1 MLEWSSSTQYDTG
14 TVSSFDLDDQ
24 GNCLEVHVGADKQYY
39 RVGTINN
46 SDRTIDFGHSTY
58 YARGNVNSISLAKD
72 GNFVEVHVSSN
83 RLYCRVAQANFSNKT
98 IDWRDGRQY
107 DEYDRGTYC
116 DVAVDEQDN
125 CLEVHVGSS
134 GLYYRVGRVNYRAK
148 NIDWTRIGT
157 LFTRGRY
164 RNCSIALDAAGNCLV
179 TYADKN
185 NRLYSRV
192 GKLNGNTVDW
202 GASSQY
208 ALGYLSSVALDA
220 AGNCIATQTKDN
232 RLYYCLG
239 RLNSDSFTV
248 TWGDSIRYSEDNRG
262 RFSFTNVASDAAG
275 NCFQVHVVAGSPNR
289 LFYRWA
295 ELNASAKQEWQQQF
309 GSGVY
314 DTANALAVDLEGHVY
329 ATGTT
334 LSQYGKADAWV
345 GKFNSDAS
353 QQWIRQLQTDTWDSA
368 KGIVTD
374 SAGYVY
380 LTGYTCGN
388 IVDQEAEETQET
400 QQAQESD
407 AWVMKLDAQG
417 NEIWKK
423 QFGSSDHDVSNAVAV
438 DGQGNIYLAGY
449 TLGGFGS
456 IAKTSQASA
465 WLAKLD
471 AQGETIWIREL
482 GIWGWTEA
490 TDVALGSD
498 GVVYLT
504 GSTNSNLLAQSDAW
518 VAKYD
523 TEGNQIWV
531 RHLCRDG
538 ESASNAIAVDRQD
551 NIYLAG
557 YIKESAGELISG
569 WADVCVVKYDS
580 NGSQQWFKSLGGV
593 SEVDDAAHDIA
604 VDSQGNVYVIGHTE
618 STLGATNYGNND
630 AWAAKFNPDGDL
642 QWTKQ
647 IGTAANDYGF
657 AIAVS
662 PEQDVYLAGK
672 TAGNLASTNRGN
684 YDIWLA
690 RVNS

>member
-14 TVSSFDLDDQ
+14 TVNSFDLDDQ
-24 GNCLEVHVGADKQYY
+24 GNCLDVHVGGTKLYY
-39 RVGTINN
+39 RVGTID
-46 SDRTIDFGHSTY
+46 SGDQSIDFGDSTF
-58 YARGNVNSISLAKD
+58 YANGTVTGIGLAQD

-83 RLYCRVAQANFSNKT
+83 RLYSRVAQANFSNKT
-98 IDWRDGRQY
+98 INWRDGRQY
-107 DEYDRGTYC
+107 DQYDSGTYC
-116 DVAVDEQDN
+116 DVAVDQQDN
-125 CLEVHVGSS
+125 CLEVHVGGS
-134 GLYYRVGRVNYRAK
+134 GLYYRVGKVNYTAK
-148 NIDWTRIGT
+148 NINWIRSGS

-164 RNCSIALDAAGNCLV
+164 RNCSVDLDNQGNCLV
-179 TYADKN
+179 TYADKY

-192 GKLNGNTVDW
+192 GKLEGNTVDW

-208 ALGYLSSVALDA
+208 APGYLSSVALDGS
-220 AGNCIATQTKDN
+220 GNCISTQVKDN
-232 RLYYCLG
+232 RLYYCQG
-239 RLNSDSFTV
+239 TLNSDSKTI
-248 TWGDSIRYSEDNRG
+248 TWGESILYSEDNSG
-262 RFSFTNVASDAAG
+262 RFSFTNVASDDQG
-275 NCFQVHVVAGSPNR
+275 NCCQTHVVAGSPNR
-289 LFYRWA
+289 LFYRWGQ
-295 ELNASAKQEWQQQF
+295 LNPKQEWQQQF
-309 GSGVY
+309 GSSAY
-314 DTANALAVDLEGHVY
+314 DTANGLAVDLEGHVY

-334 LSQYGKADAWV
+334 LGQLGASSYGQADAWV
-345 GKFNSDAS
+345 AKFDSEAT
-353 QQWIRQLQTDTWDSA
+353 QQWIKQLGTDAWDSS
-368 KGIVTD
+368 KGIATD
-374 SAGYVY
+374 STGHIY

-388 IVDQEAEETQET
+388 IAGKE
-400 QQAQESD
+400 AQESD

-423 QFGSSDHDVSNAVAV
+423 QFGSSNHDVSNAVAV
-438 DGQGNIYLAGY
+438 DDQGNVYLAGY
-449 TLGGFGS
+449 TLGSLSGNGN
-456 IAKTSQASA
+456 KTAQASA
-465 WLAKLD
+465 WLGKLD
-471 AQGETIWIREL
+471 AQGETIWIQEL

-490 TDVALGSD
+490 SDVALGSD

-523 TEGNQIWV
+523 PEGNQKWV
-531 RHLCRDG
+531 KHLCRAG
-538 ESASNAIAVDRQD
+538 ESASNAIAVDSQD

-580 NGSQQWFKSLGGV
+580 NGSQQWFKSLGNM
-593 SEVDDAAHDIA
+593 SEVDDAAHDIT

-630 AWAAKFNPDGDL
+630 AWVAKFNPDGDL

-657 AIAVS
+657 AIAIS
-662 PEQDVYLAGK
+662 SEQDVYLAGK
-672 TAGNLASTNRGN
+672 TAGDLAGSNNGN